1 MAIKSDKSIVQM
13 KIRSEVGRILDEYL
27 DEELYRHCY
36 ISGDEAWTFKYNY
49 ASIAEFHDEIIYS
62 GHVVAKVKKK
72 YAEFVPEKEHQYSFC
87 VRVRGK
93 YELDVVL
100 KGSDEGKF

>member
-1 MAIKSDKSIVQM
+1 MH
-13 KIRSEVGRILDEYL
+13 IRSEVGRILDEHL

-49 ASIAEFHDEIIYS
+49 ASIAEFDDETIYS

-72 YAEFVPEKEHQYSFC
+72 YAEFVAEKEHQFSFC
-87 VRVRGK
+87 ARVRGK

-100 KGSDEGKF
+100 KRSNENKF